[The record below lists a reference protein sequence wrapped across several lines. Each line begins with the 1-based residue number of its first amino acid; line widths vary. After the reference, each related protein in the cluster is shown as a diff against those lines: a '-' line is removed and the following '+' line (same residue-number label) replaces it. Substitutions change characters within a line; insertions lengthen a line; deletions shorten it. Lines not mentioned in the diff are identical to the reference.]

1 MQLKYRGTSY
11 QNRNSTVQTTTKETH
26 GVYRGIP
33 WYKQTLNNQQT
44 VPVSIA
50 KLKYRGV
57 SYCRIQ
63 YAYQNLD
70 YREI

>member
-11 QNRNSTVQTTTKETH
+11 QNSDSSVPETTKEAH

-33 WYKQTLNNQQT
+33 WYKQPLNQQT
-44 VPVSIA
+44 VPISIA

-57 SYCRIQ
+57 FYSRVNYG
-63 YAYQNLD
+63 
-70 YREI
+70 YRKPES

>member
-1 MQLKYRGTSY
+1 MQLKYRGTIY
-11 QNRNSTVQTTTKETH
+11 QNSNFNVPATTRENH

-50 KLKYRGV
+50 KLKYRGM
-57 SYCRIQ
+57 SYLKIQ
-63 YAYQNLD
+63 YAYAEPRL
-70 YREI
+70 